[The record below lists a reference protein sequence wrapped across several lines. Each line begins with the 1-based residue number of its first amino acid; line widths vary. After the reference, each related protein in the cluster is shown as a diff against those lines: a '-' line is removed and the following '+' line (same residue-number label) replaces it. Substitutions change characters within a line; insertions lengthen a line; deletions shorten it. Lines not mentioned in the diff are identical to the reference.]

1 MTLWICA
8 TCGVEHADSPEP
20 PAECA
25 ICSDERQWVPRTG
38 QKWTTADELRADGIR
53 VELHEVEPGMIAV
66 TSDPEVGIGQQSML
80 VKTPRGNLLFDPIGY
95 VDEDAASRVLE
106 HGPVLAIVASHPH
119 MYGAQVSWS
128 RLLGGAPVYV
138 NEADAEWVRRQDEA
152 IRLFRDTVELAPG
165 LELHTLGGHFAGSTA
180 ALWDAGADG
189 KGVLLAGDA
198 IFPNPNG
205 TSVSFMRSYPNL
217 LPLSAAVVE
226 RVARKALGLQFD
238 RLYNNFG
245 RSVPQDAHEVIRAS
259 ADRYIAW
266 VRGDYDDLT

>member
-8 TCGVEHADSPEP
+8 TCGVEHADTPEP

-38 QKWTTADELRADGIR
+38 QAWTTAEQLREADIQVELRD
-53 VELHEVEPGMIAV
+53 VEPGLVAV
-66 TSDPEVGIGQQSML
+66 TSSPQVGIGQQCML
-80 VKTPRGNLLFDPIGY
+80 VVTPSGNLLFDPIGY
-95 VDEDAASRVLE
+95 VDADAAARVLE
-106 HGPVLAIVASHPH
+106 YGSVLAIAASHPH

-128 RLLGGAPVYV
+128 HALGDVPVLV
-138 NEADAEWVRRQDEA
+138 NEADAEWVRRPDA
-152 IRLFRDTVELAPG
+152 VIRHFGATLELAPG
-165 LELHTLGGHFAGSTA
+165 LALHTLGGHFAGSTA

-189 KGVLLAGDA
+189 RGVLLAGDA

-205 TSVSFMRSYPNL
+205 ASVSFMRSYPNL
-217 LPLSAAVVE
+217 LPLSAATVE
-226 RVARKALGLQFD
+226 RVSSRALELRFD

-245 RSVPQDAHEVIRAS
+245 RSVPENAHEVVRTS

-266 VRGDYDDLT
+266 VSGVHDDLT